1 MEKYYTKEDMKKI
14 FIELGLNAGM
24 IVCLQVNP
32 KRIDHVIGG
41 MQTIIEA
48 MMDVVGKKGCLMVPC
63 FSNETLDPA
72 CHKNATYEN
81 WSLIREN
88 MIGYKAHLTGSNP
101 FAMQFLKNEEV
112 ERSKHPSCSFAYW
125 GTYRSIWLDAV
136 QDFPISFD
144 KQCYPLAS
152 EKARNVLIG
161 YPSRESVLLPAI
173 AKEKKMGTIFVQ
185 RAKIRRLK
193 TSIFKLF
200 LQIRLNEKD
209 KMDCL
214 KLCHEKSYKWENEN
228 IYSLWLD
235 TSLVKKDATDS
246 KVSVL
251 SLSK

>member
-72 CHKNATYEN
+72 CHKNAAYEN

-125 GTYRSIWLDAV
+125 GTYRSTWLDAV

-144 KQCYPLAS
+144 KQCYPS
-152 EKARNVLIG
+152 G
-161 YPSRESVLLPAI
+161 ESVLLPAI